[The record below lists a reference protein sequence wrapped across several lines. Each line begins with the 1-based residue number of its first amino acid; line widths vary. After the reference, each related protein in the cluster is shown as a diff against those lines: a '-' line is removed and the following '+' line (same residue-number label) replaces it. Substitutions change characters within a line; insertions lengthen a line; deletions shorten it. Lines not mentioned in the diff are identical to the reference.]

1 MKVTQLLKHLGL
13 RPFVIGCIAAVLWPS
28 LYGGQ
33 PVVPDTVR
41 QAADYAAA
49 GQWTAALTALD
60 AADTSADPRTEAL
73 KGLLREH
80 QALADRRQQQRQAL
94 FDEKRLALDSLD
106 PNTLNAES
114 TLLDAMALFKS
125 AWDNAT
131 TPERDRLL
139 AGSVFGMLRQAAYE
153 RFCADDQ
160 AGRWDT
166 AWTRWMQW
174 LVEFSPQSFK
184 EASDDLQ
191 QRRLIANA
199 LRQNPCDITAV
210 PYSQVT
216 HRTAAQVFTVLESRY
231 VEPPPFDRLTQHG
244 LRRLALLTTVLDNP
258 TITFAVERDPNGV
271 AAWADHIAS
280 LQTAA
285 PPTDSAGMAAL
296 LETLTAVNHITLK
309 LPEGVILA
317 QFTEA
322 ALTALD
328 PYTEAVWPEGL
339 GLFEKNITGQ
349 FGGIG
354 IRIKRDGENLVIV
367 SVIPDTP
374 AAGTLLA
381 ADDIILAVDG
391 QPTNDLPTNCAVSL
405 ISGPVGTAVSLTVRR
420 PGVEKVQIVTVLRQR
435 IVLPTVEGAHRA
447 ENNGGEGHWDYFL
460 DAEHR
465 IGYLQLNGFTD
476 KTAQQ
481 ARGVLEQLEQK
492 KVAGLIIDVRGNGG
506 GLLTEATSLA
516 NLFISDGVLLTS
528 RGRGDS
534 QTVQRAKS
542 NAVTRGYPLVILI
555 NEASASASE
564 IVAGVLAVRKPGQ
577 TTLIGQRTYGKGTVQ
592 EIADL
597 GPDGGRLK
605 LTTAYY
611 HLPDGQPVPNRYKL
625 QSEGRTDWGIPPHI
639 DIPLYAFEVAEISRL
654 QLERRKQL
662 MAKDAP
668 DTRDD
673 KTDSLVRQMLAA
685 DPQLAAALI
694 VLKAKLIAEQ

>member
-1 MKVTQLLKHLGL
+1 M
-13 RPFVIGCIAAVLWPS
+13 
-28 LYGGQ
+28 
-33 PVVPDTVR
+33 
-41 QAADYAAA
+41 
-49 GQWTAALTALD
+49 
-60 AADTSADPRTEAL
+60 
-73 KGLLREH
+73 
-80 QALADRRQQQRQAL
+80 
-94 FDEKRLALDSLD
+94 
-106 PNTLNAES
+106 
-114 TLLDAMALFKS
+114 
-125 AWDNAT
+125 
-131 TPERDRLL
+131 
-139 AGSVFGMLRQAAYE
+139 
-153 RFCADDQ
+153 
-160 AGRWDT
+160 
-166 AWTRWMQW
+166 
-174 LVEFSPQSFK
+174 
-184 EASDDLQ
+184 
-191 QRRLIANA
+191 
-199 LRQNPCDITAV
+199 
-210 PYSQVT
+210 
-216 HRTAAQVFTVLESRY
+216 
-231 VEPPPFDRLTQHG
+231 
-244 LRRLALLTTVLDNP
+244 
-258 TITFAVERDPNGV
+258 
-271 AAWADHIAS
+271 
-280 LQTAA
+280 
-285 PPTDSAGMAAL
+285 
-296 LETLTAVNHITLK
+296 
-309 LPEGVILA
+309 
-317 QFTEA
+317 

-534 QTVQRAKS
+534 QNRPKGKT

-555 NEASASASE
+555 NEAA
-564 IVAGVLAVRKPGQ
+564 KPPGDRRRRLGRPQ
-577 TTLIGQRTYGKGTVQ
+577 ARPDHPHGQRTYGKGTVQ
-592 EIADL
+592 EVADL
-597 GPDGGRLK
+597 A
-605 LTTAYY
+605 TTA
-611 HLPDGQPVPNRYKL
+611 
-625 QSEGRTDWGIPPHI
+625 
-639 DIPLYAFEVAEISRL
+639 
-654 QLERRKQL
+654 
-662 MAKDAP
+662 DA
-668 DTRDD
+668 
-673 KTDSLVRQMLAA
+673 
-685 DPQLAAALI
+685 
-694 VLKAKLIAEQ
+694 